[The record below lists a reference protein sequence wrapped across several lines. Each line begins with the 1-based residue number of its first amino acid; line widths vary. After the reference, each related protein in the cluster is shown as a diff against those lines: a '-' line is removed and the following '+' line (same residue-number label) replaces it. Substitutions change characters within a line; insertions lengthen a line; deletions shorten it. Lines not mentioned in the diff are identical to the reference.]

1 MTRQDLGRGGPRNEP
16 QLTAADRA
24 ALASIEALYGPIK
37 RTVPATDAAA
47 SDARARKRQPRLAGS
62 LMRTLLLA
70 SAAFLAWYALAGGE
84 VSAQRT
90 LEIVVSRLGTVAPVT
105 DSQRTPEYLLAARTM
120 QVERVAP
127 DDPLL
132 IQFKVLLD
140 ALAPKCKESRMQ
152 LATAVIDAHAAGLKR
167 GVESPM
173 LTILAQ
179 ADAALSEQTRSSW
192 PTSCGALIARF

>member
-1 MTRQDLGRGGPRNEP
+1 
-16 QLTAADRA
+16 
-24 ALASIEALYGPIK
+24 LASIEALYGPIN
-37 RTVPATDAAA
+37 RTVPAIDTTANEAL
-47 SDARARKRQPRLAGS
+47 ARRRQPRLAGS

-84 VSAQRT
+84 MSAQRT
-90 LEIVVSRLGTVAPVT
+90 LELVVSRLGTTAPVP
-105 DSQRTPEYLLAARTM
+105 DSQGTPEYLLATRTM
-120 QVERVAP
+120 QVERVAS

-132 IQFKVLLD
+132 IQFKVVLD

-152 LATAVIDAHAAGLKR
+152 LATAAIDAHAAGLKR

-179 ADAALSEQTRSSW
+179 ADAALSEQTRATW
-192 PTSCGALIARF
+192 PTSCAARIARF